1 MSKLFSELTIAGVTF
16 ANRAWVSPMCQYSA
30 ENGIANDWHRAH
42 YGAFS
47 QGGAGLVF
55 VEATAV
61 APIGRISVGC
71 LGLWSDEHA
80 DALAPIVKF
89 AHDCGTKIGIQ
100 LAHAGRKGATTRPWD
115 GGTFSQT
122 QGWETVA
129 PSALAFGAFPV
140 PHALEVSEL
149 AQVKAQFIEA
159 AVRAVNLGFDV
170 IEVHSAHGYLLHEF
184 LSPLSNTRTD
194 EYGGSLENR
203 MRLLLEVTS
212 AVREVVPSD
221 RALFVRISATDW
233 AEGGFDGPQSVEVA
247 KALKAVGADFIDCSS
262 GGLIPDAVIPV
273 GPGYQVPFASDIEAQ
288 AHIPTSTVGAIT
300 TGVQAEAILNEASVS
315 AVMIGRAMLGNP
327 HWAVQA
333 AKELGEPLPWQKQY
347 LRGVIS

>member
-1 MSKLFSELTIAGVTF
+1 MSKLFSELTIAGVSF

-30 ENGIANDWHRAH
+30 ENGVANEWHRAH

-80 DALAPIVKF
+80 QALAPIVKF
-89 AHDCGTKIGIQ
+89 AHACGTKIGIQ

-115 GGTFSQT
+115 GGTYSQSE
-122 QGWETVA
+122 GWQTVA
-129 PSALAFGAFPV
+129 PSEIAFGAFPA
-140 PHALEVSEL
+140 PRALEISEL
-149 AQVKAQFIEA
+149 TEIKTQFVEA
-159 AVRAVNLGFDV
+159 AVRAVELGFDV

-184 LSPLSNTRTD
+184 LSPITNKRTD

-233 AEGGFDGPQSVEVA
+233 ADGGFDGPQSVEVA
-247 KALKAVGADFIDCSS
+247 KALKALGADFIDCST

-273 GPGYQVPFASDIEAQ
+273 GPGYQVSFASDIEAQ
-288 AHIPTSTVGAIT
+288 AQIPTSAVGAIT
-300 TGVQAEAILNEASVS
+300 TGAQAEKILTESGVS

-327 HWAVQA
+327 HWAVSA
-333 AKELGEPLPWQKQY
+333 ANELGEPIPWQKQY
-347 LRGVIS
+347 VRGVIS